1 MLRYIKSET
10 VDRVAMVTLNRP
22 EKRNALSSEMLI
34 ELESTLLV
42 LDKDPEVDVLILT
55 GAGSAFCAG
64 LDMNELSHGGEN
76 MRTSDPDGQIGPI
89 PELSKP
95 LIGAVNGAAITGGFE
110 IAMLC
115 DIVVASEQARFGDTH
130 ARIGLLP
137 DWGLSAILP
146 HLVGTKKAMELFL
159 TGNFVTAEEARAL
172 GLINH
177 VVPHDQLMA
186 RAGAMARDIVSND
199 QRAVRELLRLQR
211 LVSRARL
218 REGLR
223 LEAEFAAVWQGRGVD
238 GAEINARKTGVMER
252 NKARGAL

>member
-10 VDRVAMVTLNRP
+10 VDRVATVTLNRP
-22 EKRNALSSEMLI
+22 EKRNALSSEMLV

-42 LDKDPEVDVLILT
+42 LDKDPDVDVLILT
-55 GAGSAFCAG
+55 GAGTAFCAG

-89 PELSKP
+89 PLLSKP

-137 DWGLSAILP
+137 DWGLSVILP
-146 HLVGTKKAMELFL
+146 HLVGTKKSIELFL
-159 TGNFVTAEEARAL
+159 TGNFVTAQEALAL

-177 VVPHDQLMA
+177 VVPQDALMT
-186 RAGAMARDIVSND
+186 RAQALARDIVSND

-211 LVSRARL
+211 HISRARL
-218 REGLR
+218 HEGLR
-223 LEAEFAAVWQGRGVD
+223 LEAEFAAAWQGGGVD
-238 GAEINARKTGVMER
+238 GAEINERKAGVMER
-252 NKARGAL
+252 NKQRGAL